1 MASSCA
7 CRHHLWR
14 KKQLTNW
21 YLEKRKFYLCSAQ
34 FVWLYHVKITDGYG
48 LTNHHYYG
56 PQKSEPSEGRR
67 RKNLSRKSV
76 FRGGKLKLVQI
87 RVKVLFR
94 FLLSM
99 LAHFLVRL
107 IFVGCLLLLLSV
119 YQVSRC
125 SLTNRHLDELNI
137 HDWIFLATSSPKVCG
152 AEFYNSEWLRPQ
164 NFHSRRDQKLFAPKC
179 WRCILHSL
187 LMQEDVI
194 KCFWCFVN
202 SPTSS
207 SPCTQSKHVYV
218 AEMQLPMFVLLF
230 AGRKWQL

>member
-1 MASSCA
+1 MWK
-7 CRHHLWR
+7 LR
-14 KKQLTNW
+14 KDTNW
-21 YLEKRKFYLCSAQ
+21 QIIIIMDHKKANQSE
-34 FVWLYHVKITDGYG
+34 
-48 LTNHHYYG
+48 HHG
-56 PQKSEPSEGRR
+56 EGRR
-67 RKNLSRKSV
+67 KKNLSRKSV

-107 IFVGCLLLLLSV
+107 IFVGCLLLLLLMLSV

-137 HDWIFLATSSPKVCG
+137 HDWIFLATSFAVLSFTTPSGWDRKISIRDETKNG
-152 AEFYNSEWLRPQ
+152 LLR
-164 NFHSRRDQKLFAPKC
+164 NVVDIHTSL
-179 WRCILHSL
+179 SL